1 MVGYLAIMDLTR
13 ASEVVTSRTY
23 DALFGL
29 IFVSILYLLIG
40 YLGNLLLSL
49 LGREKHLGGEGK

>member
-1 MVGYLAIMDLTR
+1 MGYLAIMDLTR

-29 IFVSILYLLIG
+29 IIVSVLYLLVG
-40 YLGNLLLSL
+40 YLGNLLLNL
-49 LGREKHLGGEGK
+49 LGREKHLGGDVK